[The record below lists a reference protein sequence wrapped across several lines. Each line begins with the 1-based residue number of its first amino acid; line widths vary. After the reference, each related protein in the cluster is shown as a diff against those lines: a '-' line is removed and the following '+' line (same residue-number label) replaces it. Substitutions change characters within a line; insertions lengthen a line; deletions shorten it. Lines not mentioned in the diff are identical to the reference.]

1 VDISLSALTIDPMP
15 GSIRLPSW
23 RHSLRSIAG
32 VAALCLCLQFSVSN
46 AADKQQPKA
55 APAQPLHLPAEIN
68 DQRMETQL
76 DEAAERLLKSG
87 TTVKMSELLKQAQ
100 RRTVSL
106 SLPKVVHPS
115 TNAVD
120 LIARARAG
128 VLVVGDLYK
137 CKKCP
142 RWHVG
147 VSSGFMLTA
156 NGVCA
161 TCFHV
166 INVPASPT
174 LIAMTG
180 DGRVVAVREV
190 LAANPNLDLAI
201 LRLDGSG
208 FTPLPADFEPITPPG
223 ASVNVLSH
231 PDDHFFTLTSGMVSR
246 YVTIPLDP
254 PAGAVTMMAITADF
268 GAGSSGAP
276 VINERGGV
284 IGMVNNT
291 QSLYYDPK
299 RGRDLQMVFKHCLP
313 VQYLRELIK
322 ANDKPQMTDGR

>member
-1 VDISLSALTIDPMP
+1 ML
-15 GSIRLPSW
+15 
-23 RHSLRSIAG
+23 AG
-32 VAALCLCLQFSVSN
+32 VAALSLGLSLN
-46 AADKQQPKA
+46 PLEAADKGAAKA

-68 DQRMETQL
+68 DQRMEAQL

-87 TTVKMSELLKQAQ
+87 TTVKMSELLRQAQ

-106 SLPKVVHPS
+106 ALPKLVQAP
-115 TNAVD
+115 TNSID

-180 DGRVVAVREV
+180 DGRVVPVREV

-201 LRLDGSG
+201 LRLDGVG
-208 FTPLPADFEPITPPG
+208 FTPLAADFEPITPLG
-223 ASVNVLSH
+223 ASVTVLSH
-231 PDDHFFTLTSGMVSR
+231 PDDHFFTLTAGIVSR

-276 VINERGGV
+276 VFNERGGV

-313 VQYLRELIK
+313 VQYLRELV
-322 ANDKPQMTDGR
+322 R